1 MATAIYINQTQ
12 IIAATV
18 GGSAKKPK
26 LKAVATGFIAEAR
39 TEDGAVVV
47 DRTKHLATEITR
59 FLKENKI
66 GGGHQILL
74 VGPDAMR
81 YREIKLAFSDRRQ
94 IDKVIKFQVEGAI
107 PSVPIEE
114 LAVSYTVLSADEG
127 GSRVLVMA
135 ADRDY
140 IRKRLDALDMAGITV
155 DSVDCNLSGTLNL
168 GLLHEQ
174 LAGEKPATLW
184 LDFAGTTATASMVL
198 KGKVHTTRVFVSPY
212 VSGAQGAAPT
222 AEQSK
227 QALKQ
232 LEAEA
237 ANKALDPLK
246 EEYVLLSPEQAGGSE
261 PPPPPTLPP
270 ADTANAAG
278 LPKAES
284 VNLGAQE
291 VADRIRKMNRDEL
304 LKFVNRVA
312 AEARRLLYMTRVE
325 GGAQRL
331 VVSGLGP
338 EGANLA
344 AALGN
349 ELRIEDSQAID
360 LMDSVLGKDRDGNPS
375 VRVPDVGEITFL
387 TGVALKGLGR
397 DETEVDYRTGDL
409 AAGTLFDYAKTP
421 LAFTATAVFL
431 FAGIM
436 FLIAFTQV
444 QTLQRETARLVAE
457 PYDLQTSYTRAFKPA
472 LKDPKIRDK
481 LSPKDRQE
489 MQNYP
494 LNDEEPAT
502 EIQVVYNRLNEH
514 QKRISGDA
522 RTEHPIPHRA
532 DVIVSDIIRALQ
544 SGKPSYDFALVRIDV
559 TQESASVTYFASTSE
574 TNEEVKA
581 RGGEREDVRMS
592 NALKK
597 LMVDN
602 TDTFDGEPVPAGGTA
617 RGVKNGERTANEIR
631 LTLKLQKVKEPPK
644 TTATTQPKK

>member
-12 IIAATV
+12 IIAVTV
-18 GGSAKKPK
+18 GGSARKPK
-26 LKAVATGFIAEAR
+26 LKSVASGFIAEAR

-59 FLKENKI
+59 FLKENKV

-81 YREIKLAFSDRRQ
+81 YRELKLAFSDRRQ
-94 IDKVIKFQVEGAI
+94 IDKVIQFQVEGVI
-107 PSVPIEE
+107 PSVPIED

-174 LAGEKPATLW
+174 LSGEKPPTLW
-184 LDFAGTTATASMVL
+184 LDFAGTTATASLVL

-212 VSGAQGAAPT
+212 VSGVQGAAPT

-227 QALKQ
+227 LALKQ
-232 LEAEA
+232 LESEA
-237 ANKALDPLK
+237 ANRALEPMK
-246 EEYVLLSPEQAGGSE
+246 EEYVLLSPEQAAGSE
-261 PPPPPTLPP
+261 PEPPTLPA
-270 ADTANAAG
+270 ADTATSG

-291 VADRIRKMNRDEL
+291 VADRIRKMSREEL
-304 LKFVNRVA
+304 FKFVNRVA
-312 AEARRLLYMTRVE
+312 VEARRLLYMTRIE

-331 VVSGLGP
+331 VVSGLGH
-338 EGANLA
+338 EGQQLA
-344 AALGN
+344 AALAN
-349 ELRIEDSQAID
+349 ELHLEESHAID
-360 LMDSVLGKDRDGNPS
+360 LMESVTPRDRDGNTS
-375 VRVPDVGEITFL
+375 VKVPDLGEITFL

-397 DETEVDYRTGDL
+397 DETKVDYRTGDL

-421 LAFTATAVFL
+421 LAFTATMVFL
-431 FAGIM
+431 FAGVM

-457 PYDLQTSYTRAFKPA
+457 PYDMQLSFNKATRKAKMDTLQISATK
-472 LKDPKIRDK
+472 
-481 LSPKDRQE
+481 RQE
-489 MQNYP
+489 LKTYP
-494 LNDEEPAT
+494 VVEEEPAT
-502 EIQVVYNRLNEH
+502 EIQLVYNRLNEH
-514 QKRISGDA
+514 FNVVSGLVV
-522 RTEHPIPHRA
+522 TEHPIPHRA
-532 DVIVSDIIRALQ
+532 DVIVSEVIRALQ
-544 SGKPSYDFALVRIDV
+544 NGKPSYDFAVIRIDV
-559 TQESASVTYFASTSE
+559 TQETVTVNYFASTSE
-574 TNEEVKA
+574 TAEEVKA

-597 LMVDN
+597 LMKDKS
-602 TDTFDGEPVPAGGTA
+602 DLFDGEPVPAGGTA
-617 RGVKNGERTANEIR
+617 RGVKNGDRTANEIR
-631 LTLKLQKVKEPPK
+631 LTLKLQKVKEPVKAPVG
-644 TTATTQPKK
+644 TQPKK

>member
-12 IIAATV
+12 IIAVTV

-26 LKAVATGFIAEAR
+26 LKSVATGFIAEAR

-47 DRTKHLATEITR
+47 DRTKHLANEINR
-59 FLKENKI
+59 FLKENKF
-66 GGGHQILL
+66 GHGHEILL

-107 PSVPIEE
+107 PSVPIED
-114 LAVSYTVLSADEG
+114 LAVSYTVLSSDEG

-135 ADRDY
+135 ADKDY

-174 LAGEKPATLW
+174 LSGEKPPTLW
-184 LDFAGTTATASMVL
+184 LDFAGTTATASIVIN
-198 KGKVHTTRVFVSPY
+198 GHVHTTRVFVSPY

-227 QALKQ
+227 IALKQ
-232 LEAEA
+232 LEAQA
-237 ANKALDPLK
+237 AGRALEVPKD
-246 EEYVLLSPEQAGGSE
+246 EYVLLSPEEAGGSE
-261 PPPPPTLPP
+261 PPPPPTLPA

-291 VADRIRKMNRDEL
+291 VADRIRKMSRDEL

-312 AEARRLLYMTRVE
+312 VEARRLLYMTRIE
-325 GGAQRL
+325 GGVRRL
-331 VVSGLGP
+331 VVSGLGH
-338 EGANLA
+338 EGPNLA
-344 AALGN
+344 AALAN
-349 ELRIEDSQAID
+349 ELRLDESLAID
-360 LMDSVLGKDRDGNPS
+360 LMDSVTGKDRDGNPS
-375 VRVPDVGEITFL
+375 VKVPDIGEITFL

-457 PYDLQTSYTRAFKPA
+457 PYDLQTSFVRATKKA
-472 LKDPKIRDK
+472 DKTKLTPKERTE
-481 LSPKDRQE
+481 LL
-489 MQNYP
+489 NYP

-514 QKRISGDA
+514 QKRISGEVV
-522 RTEHPIPHRA
+522 TEHPIPHRA

-544 SGKPSYDFALVRIDV
+544 SGKPSYDFALIRIDV

-581 RGGEREDVRMS
+581 RGGEREDIRMS

-597 LMVDN
+597 LMADRADV
-602 TDTFDGEPVPAGGTA
+602 FEGEPVPAGGTA

-644 TTATTQPKK
+644 PGATQPKK

>member
-12 IIAATV
+12 IIAVTV
-18 GGSAKKPK
+18 GGSAKRPK
-26 LKAVATGFIAEAR
+26 LKSVATGMIAEAR

-59 FLKENKI
+59 FLKESKI
-66 GGGHQILL
+66 GGGHEILL

-94 IDKVIKFQVEGAI
+94 IDKVIQFQVEGVI
-107 PSVPIEE
+107 PSVPIED
-114 LAVSYTVLSADEG
+114 LAVSYTVLSADES

-135 ADRDY
+135 ADKDY
-140 IRKRLDALDMAGITV
+140 IKKRLDALDMAGITV

-174 LAGEKPATLW
+174 LAGEKPPTLW
-184 LDFAGTTATASMVL
+184 LDFAGTTATASLVVN
-198 KGKVHTTRVFVSPY
+198 GKVHTTRVFVSPY
-212 VSGAQGAAPT
+212 VSGVQGAAPT

-227 QALKQ
+227 IALKQ
-232 LEAEA
+232 LEAQA
-237 ANKALDPLK
+237 AGRALEQPKD
-246 EEYVLLSPEQAGGSE
+246 EYVLLGAEESGGSE
-261 PPPPPTLPP
+261 PPPPPTLPA
-270 ADTANAAG
+270 ADTANASG

-291 VADRIRKMNRDEL
+291 VADRIRKMSRDEL

-312 AEARRLLYMTRVE
+312 VEARRLLYMTRIE
-325 GGAQRL
+325 GGAKRL
-331 VVSGLGP
+331 IVSGLGH
-338 EGANLA
+338 EGPNLA
-344 AALGN
+344 AALAN
-349 ELRIEDSQAID
+349 ELHLEDSQAID
-360 LMDSVLGKDRDGNPS
+360 LMDSVVPKDRDGNAS
-375 VRVPDVGEITFL
+375 VKVPDLGEITFL

-457 PYDLQTSYTRAFKPA
+457 PYDLQTSYVRATKKA
-472 LKDPKIRDK
+472 EKEKLTPKE
-481 LSPKDRQE
+481 RQE
-489 MQNYP
+489 LLKYP
-494 LNDEEPAT
+494 LIEDNPAA
-502 EIQVVYNRLNEH
+502 EVQVVYNRLNEH
-514 QKRISGDA
+514 QKRISGEVV
-522 RTEHPIPHRA
+522 TEHPIPHRA

-544 SGKPSYDFALVRIDV
+544 AGKPSYDFALIRIDV
-559 TQESASVTYFASTSE
+559 TQEAATVSYFASTSE
-574 TNEEVKA
+574 TNDELKA
-581 RGGEREDVRMS
+581 RGGLREDLRMTD
-592 NALKK
+592 ALKN
-597 LMVDN
+597 LMKEKPEI
-602 TDTFDGEPVPAGGTA
+602 FDGEPLPAGGTA

-631 LTLKLQKVKEPPK
+631 LTLKLQKVKEPVRTP
-644 TTATTQPKK
+644 AATQPKK

>member
-12 IIAATV
+12 IIAVTV
-18 GGSAKKPK
+18 GGNAKKPK
-26 LKAVATGFIAEAR
+26 LKSVASGFIAEAR

-59 FLKENKI
+59 FLKENKV

-81 YREIKLAFSDRRQ
+81 YRELKLAFSDRRQ
-94 IDKVIKFQVEGAI
+94 IDKVIQFQVEGVI
-107 PSVPIEE
+107 PSVPIED
-114 LAVSYTVLSADEG
+114 LAVSYTVLSADQA

-135 ADRDY
+135 ADKDY

-174 LAGEKPATLW
+174 LAGQKPPTLW
-184 LDFAGTTATASMVL
+184 LDFAGTTATASLVFN
-198 KGKVHTTRVFVSPY
+198 GKVHTTRVFVSPY
-212 VSGAQGAAPT
+212 VSGVQGAAPT

-227 QALKQ
+227 LALKQ
-232 LEAEA
+232 LESEA
-237 ANKALDPLK
+237 AGRALEPMK

-261 PPPPPTLPP
+261 PEPPTLPA

-291 VADRIRKMNRDEL
+291 VADRIRKMSRDEL

-312 AEARRLLYMTRVE
+312 VEARRLLYMTRIE

-331 VVSGLGP
+331 VVSGLGH
-338 EGANLA
+338 EGQQLA
-344 AALGN
+344 AALAN
-349 ELRIEDSQAID
+349 ELHIEESHAID
-360 LMDSVLGKDRDGNPS
+360 LMDTVVQRDRDGNAA
-375 VRVPDVGEITFL
+375 VKVPDLGEITFL

-397 DETEVDYRTGDL
+397 DETQVDYRTGDL

-421 LAFTATAVFL
+421 LAFTATMVFL
-431 FAGIM
+431 FAGVM

-444 QTLQRETARLVAE
+444 QTLQRETARLIAE
-457 PYDLQTSYTRAFKPA
+457 PYDMQVSFNKATRKAKMDTLQIPA
-472 LKDPKIRDK
+472 SK
-481 LSPKDRQE
+481 RQE
-489 MQNYP
+489 LKTYP
-494 LNDEEPAT
+494 VVEEEPAT
-502 EIQVVYNRLNEH
+502 EIQLVYNRLNEH
-514 QKRISGDA
+514 FNVVSGLVV
-522 RTEHPIPHRA
+522 TEHPIPHRS
-532 DVIVSDIIRALQ
+532 DVIVSEVIRALQ
-544 SGKPSYDFALVRIDV
+544 NGKPSYDFAVIRIDV
-559 TQESASVTYFASTSE
+559 TQETVTVNYFASTSE
-574 TNEEVKA
+574 TAEEVKA

-597 LMVDN
+597 LMKDKP
-602 TDTFDGEPVPAGGTA
+602 DLFDGEPVPAGGTA
-617 RGVKNGERTANEIR
+617 RGVKNGDRTANEIR
-631 LTLKLQKVKEPPK
+631 LTLKLQKVKEPVKAP
-644 TTATTQPKK
+644 AGTQPKK